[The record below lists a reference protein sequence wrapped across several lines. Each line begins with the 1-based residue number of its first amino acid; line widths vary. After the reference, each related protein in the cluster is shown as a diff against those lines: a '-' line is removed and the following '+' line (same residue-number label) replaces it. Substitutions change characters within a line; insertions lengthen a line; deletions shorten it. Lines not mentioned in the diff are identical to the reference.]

1 MADSVGCGIS
11 LLCRLECS
19 CTHEME
25 PAGGIFWVFAWG
37 NTLICFACFGS
48 IAISLCGVG
57 RDWSSRRLMSMYWSY
72 VGAQTNIG
80 WDGVM

>member
-37 NTLICFACFGS
+37 NTLICFACFGEY
-48 IAISLCGVG
+48 CHFFMRGG
-57 RDWSSRRLMSMYWSY
+57 KRL
-72 VGAQTNIG
+72 I
-80 WDGVM
+80 